1 VNGRPAV
8 RRRLDKAGE
17 IVLADWLD
25 HYKPL
30 TETRHLILEA
40 IRAFGEDE
48 HQLQFA
54 MLDDFSNPGI
64 TVIVAR
70 YDDLTVHVRVISE
83 RLFTLVR
90 IIEAP
95 GYLPADDEYRAR

>member
-8 RRRLDKAGE
+8 RRRLDEAGE
-17 IVLADWLD
+17 KVLVEWLD
-25 HYKPL
+25 HYKPSA
-30 TETRHLILEA
+30 ETRRLILEA
-40 IRAFGEDE
+40 IRAFGEDA

-54 MLDDFSNPGI
+54 MLDDFSNPGT

-70 YDDLTVHVRVISE
+70 HDDLTVHVRIISKT
-83 RLFTLVR
+83 LFTLAR

-95 GYLPADDEYRAR
+95 GHLPDDNDY